1 MRVLKKI
8 SVLCFVMVVST
19 AGAMQ
24 QAVEPYKGDQNLS
37 FKLLKGFPLTSLS
50 KGSKW
55 AASLSQ
61 KEKDDVYELIS
72 KKNDVRLLALFN
84 VATKLPLEVQ
94 EAIALK
100 VFEHKEQ
107 VSKFLNIPIAQAYC
121 YQVINDKEIDSIV
134 VRCLQSSH
142 FKADIVCELAKDML
156 VLNEWGK
163 DSRAILSKNQ
173 LQSLSNVVDVFQDI
187 LLKESEASYEFYELP
202 TGNTIKKQF
211 SREQLMLLPLFLAL
225 YINVTFPEALDEV
238 FDKKQ
243 VEFNELA
250 DRFNSEVTCLRKQKG
265 NQFLYV
271 DYAKTWDPYKQIP
284 NRFFVIK
291 VWSWLPVI
299 PLVLDC
305 LVRCMLIHKY
315 EMKRL
320 AYKLVTK
327 KFLSIT
333 PPFLFGIYK
342 LMFFISSQFE
352 TARPWG
358 VGCMAGF
365 YALMCCSYNM
375 AKAMSWRQGTV
386 PLNKIPALLK
396 RTDIVIK

>member
-1 MRVLKKI
+1 
-8 SVLCFVMVVST
+8 MVVNA
-19 AGAMQ
+19 AGAMKQ
-24 QAVEPYKGDQNLS
+24 SIEPYNRDQNLS

-50 KGSKW
+50 KGSRW

-61 KEKDDVYELIS
+61 QEKDDVHERII
-72 KKNDVRLLALFN
+72 KKNDARLLALFN
-84 VATKLPLEVQ
+84 VATKLPLDVQ
-94 EAIALK
+94 NVIALK
-100 VFEHKEQ
+100 VFEHEEQ
-107 VSKFLNIPIAQAYC
+107 VPKFLNIPIAQAYC
-121 YQVINDKEIDSIV
+121 YQIINDKEIDCIV
-134 VRCLQSSH
+134 VRCSKSSH

-163 DSRAILSKNQ
+163 DSRAILSKTQ
-173 LQSLSNVVDVFQDI
+173 LQSLSNVVGVFQDV
-187 LLKESEASYEFYELP
+187 LLKEWETSYEFYELP

-225 YINVTFPEALDEV
+225 YINITFPAALDEV
-238 FDKKQ
+238 FDHKQ

-250 DRFNSEVTCLRKQKG
+250 DRFNSEVACLRKKKG
-265 NQFLYV
+265 NQLLYV

-305 LVRCMLIHKY
+305 LVRCMLINKY
-315 EMKRL
+315 EMQRL
-320 AYKLVTK
+320 VYRLVTK
-327 KFLSIT
+327 KFLCIT

-342 LMFFISSQFE
+342 LMFSISSQFE
-352 TARPWG
+352 KARPWG

-375 AKAMSWRQGTV
+375 IRAMSWRQGTV